1 MIPRRALERLCKSDE
16 ITQTQSETVYAL
28 LKAVAGHLFSN
39 LSTSIFQH
47 ADQLGRDA
55 ILRALSHSAAHLE
68 LNKVFCSLDDENVTD
83 IFDTLAVIKF
93 QRQKENADGDVRRA
107 QEALFSP
114 RSTPITYG
122 EDYSPTPDPAEMR
135 IAKWISDQN
144 TLLSEHDKSSEHV
157 NNRKRH
163 HSEIASDGHDSSH
176 VDDALPEIEPQER
189 VGVRRQPNRSCKSK
203 GATQSAMP
211 DGKRDLRT
219 RKVAP
224 PESNKRSTRGIFK
237 PTTRSG
243 NIRLRRIRSNK
254 EPTTLHNEM

>member
-1 MIPRRALERLCKSDE
+1 MIPRRALERLCKEDRINQNRSDTVHDVLKDVSAQLFVHL
-16 ITQTQSETVYAL
+16 ITRIIQY
-28 LKAVAGHLFSN
+28 
-39 LSTSIFQH
+39 
-47 ADQLGRDA
+47 ADQRGRDT
-55 ILRALSHSAAHLE
+55 ILRALSHSAAHIE
-68 LNKVFCSLDDENVTD
+68 LDKLFCSLQDEHVTE
-83 IFDTLAVIKF
+83 IFDILAIINHE
-93 QRQKENADGDVRRA
+93 RQKAEPFDIARA

-114 RSTPITYG
+114 RSSPISYG

-144 TLLSEHDKSSEHV
+144 ILLLEHDESSEHV

-163 HSEIASDGHDSSH
+163 HSKFASDEHDSYH

-224 PESNKRSTRGIFK
+224 PESNKRSKRGIFK

-254 EPTTLHNEM
+254 GPTTLENEM

>member
-1 MIPRRALERLCKSDE
+1 MIPRRALERLCKSDK
-16 ITQTQSETVYAL
+16 ITQSQSDTVYAL

-47 ADQLGRDA
+47 ADQHGRDA

-68 LNKVFCSLDDENVTD
+68 LDKVFCSLDDEDVTD
-83 IFDTLAVIKF
+83 IFDTLAVIEF
-93 QRQKENADGDVRRA
+93 ERQKENADGDVGRA

-122 EDYSPTPDPAEMR
+122 EGYSPTPDPAEMR

-157 NNRKRH
+157 SNRKRH
-163 HSEIASDGHDSSH
+163 HSEIASDEHDSSH
-176 VDDALPEIEPQER
+176 IDDALPKIGPQER
-189 VGVRRQPNRSCKSK
+189 VGIRRQPDRSCKSK
-203 GATQSAMP
+203 GATQSAMR
-211 DGKRDLRT
+211 DGKRGLRT

-224 PESNKRSTRGIFK
+224 PESNRRSKRGISK

-243 NIRLRRIRSNK
+243 NIGSRRMCSNK
-254 EPTTLHNEM
+254 EPTTLKDKT